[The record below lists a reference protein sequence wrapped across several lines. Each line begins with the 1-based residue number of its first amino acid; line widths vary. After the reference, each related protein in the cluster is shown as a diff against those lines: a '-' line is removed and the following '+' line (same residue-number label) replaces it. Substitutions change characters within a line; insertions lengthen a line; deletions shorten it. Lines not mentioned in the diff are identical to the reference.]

1 MGFKVKHYAAK
12 TVPANSSLEWE
23 LILLSLSLVAF
34 VLHSQRSAMML
45 LCYLFLYLI

>member
-23 LILLSLSLVAF
+23 LKPI
-34 VLHSQRSAMML
+34 RNNT
-45 LCYLFLYLI
+45 